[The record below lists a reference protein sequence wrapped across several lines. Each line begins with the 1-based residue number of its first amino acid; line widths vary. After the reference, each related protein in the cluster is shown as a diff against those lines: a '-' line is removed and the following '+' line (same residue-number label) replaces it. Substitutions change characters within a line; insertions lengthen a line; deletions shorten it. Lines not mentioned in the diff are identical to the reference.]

1 MNSGVVLRL
10 ARALHSFVR
19 GEAIR
24 ARRTLEAQHPFR
36 VCFTEPGAARS
47 VVVDRAAKSV
57 RGVLYILGM
66 TRIRRVAS
74 CSRLRAERLGMLV
87 NPTKNPVSA
96 NDYSYAMAA

>member
-66 TRIRRVAS
+66 TRIRRVALVQQAACRAS
-74 CSRLRAERLGMLV
+74 WYARKSRQELV
-87 NPTKNPVSA
+87 TA